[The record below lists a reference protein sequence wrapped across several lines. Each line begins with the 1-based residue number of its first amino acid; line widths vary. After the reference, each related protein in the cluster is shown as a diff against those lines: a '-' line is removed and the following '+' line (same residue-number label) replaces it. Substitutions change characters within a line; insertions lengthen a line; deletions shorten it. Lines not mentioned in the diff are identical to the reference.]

1 MKKAVRSPHAPL
13 PMGPFSQAIVAG
25 GFVFVS
31 ALLAEDVTTG
41 KLVQDDIEAETRQVM
56 DNLQAILREAGV
68 DFSHAVKCSIF
79 LKDMNDYARVNKVY
93 SSYFR
98 EPFPAR
104 ETIQVADLPKHV
116 NVEISVIAAQ
126 G

>member
-13 PMGPFSQAIVAG
+13 PMGPFSQAVVAG

-98 EPFPAR
+98 EPYPAR
-104 ETIQVADLPKHV
+104 SPSRRVYLLPEVPGSSHSQV
-116 NVEISVIAAQ
+116 
-126 G
+126 

>member
-1 MKKAVRSPHAPL
+1 MKKAVRSLHAPL

-25 GFVFVS
+25 GFVLVS
-31 ALLAEDVTTG
+31 
-41 KLVQDDIEAETRQVM
+41 
-56 DNLQAILREAGV
+56 AGV

-93 SSYFR
+93 SSYFS
-98 EPFPAR
+98 EPYPAR
-104 ETIQVADLPKHV
+104 ETIQVVDLPKHV
-116 NVEISVIAAQ
+116 NIEISVIAVQ

>member
-13 PMGPFSQAIVAG
+13 PMGPFSQAIVAN

-56 DNLQAILREAGV
+56 ENLQAILREAGI

-79 LKDMNDYARVNKVY
+79 LKDMNDYARVNTVY
-93 SSYFR
+93 SSYFS

-104 ETIQVADLPKHV
+104 ETIQVVDLPKHV
-116 NVEISVIAAQ
+116 NVEISVIAVA